1 MPYGWTRLKTRIKN
15 AALLR
20 YSINLTTVHLFCF
33 LFSLAQRQTC
43 DVQFEW
49 SLMGSHFYGRLNTGY
64 WPSVRS
70 RWLDVGKDK
79 KKERGQYP
87 AIVNEQIWS
96 IENLYGKKH
105 YFLAGHNRGAFHSTK
120 NFEIFETGTNGMTIS
135 RSGRKSGNSS
145 ISDKRTIEPEILEI
159 EGWK

>member
-1 MPYGWTRLKTRIKN
+1 
-15 AALLR
+15 
-20 YSINLTTVHLFCF
+20 
-33 LFSLAQRQTC
+33 
-43 DVQFEW
+43 
-49 SLMGSHFYGRLNTGY
+49 
-64 WPSVRS
+64 VRS

-159 EGWK
+159 EG